1 MNDIHVSI
9 STEQDQLQ
17 VGMRANRCLLVSEP
31 DPSSNIPTKLLGAH
45 THFRHMGWALLTL
58 LKVATV
64 DGISKTLERL
74 DTTPKLRFPDQATAI
89 DGAVKA
95 LKQLPTALTQDTR
108 RALLLPARN
117 HLSGCVTAYELDQ
130 LQVVHHLSVKSLKS
144 CHVFALRVRVII
156 SILHVRAV
164 K

>member
-1 MNDIHVSI
+1 VLNDIHVSI

-17 VGMRANRCLLVSEP
+17 VGTRANRCLLVSEP
-31 DPSSNIPTKLLGAH
+31 DPSSNSPTKLLGAH

-74 DTTPKLRFPDQATAI
+74 DTTPKPRFPDQATAI
-89 DGAVKA
+89 QGAVKA
-95 LKQLPTALTQDTR
+95 LKLLPTAPTQDAR
-108 RALLLPARN
+108 RALLLTARN

-130 LQVVHHLSVKSLKS
+130 LQVFHDF
-144 CHVFALRVRVII
+144 C
-156 SILHVRAV
+156 
-164 K
+164 

>member
-108 RALLLPARN
+108 RALLLTARN